1 MRIRVGNGVEQL
13 HLQYNSEHFCDLKF
27 VVYYENAWLRLKMGF
42 LYRSYL
48 AGQFIKDIC
57 HVADYSTRSESLLRP
72 MFTTHPLGVL
82 VK

>member
-1 MRIRVGNGVEQL
+1 LRSQVRRL
-13 HLQYNSEHFCDLKF
+13 LRKC
-27 VVYYENAWLRLKMGF
+27 VVATQMGF